1 MLASEAPVHAAAQW
15 LRHAALVV
23 LGAVASLPAMAIEE
37 PGFRLVERDGA
48 FELREYAAHRAAP
61 RRVPP
66 DFERA
71 GNVAFRRLFDY
82 ISGEQIAMT
91 APVTQA
97 RDAGGY
103 RVAFVVPSKYTSAT
117 VPQPLDPRIE
127 IREVPARLVAAWT
140 YTGRWTT
147 GNYQDAEQALRAEI
161 ARRGLEPAGE
171 PILARYDPPFKP
183 WFMRRNE
190 VLIPVRRK

>member
-1 MLASEAPVHAAAQW
+1 
-15 LRHAALVV
+15 
-23 LGAVASLPAMAIEE
+23 MAIEE

-48 FELREYAAHRAAP
+48 YELREYAAHLVAETSVEA
-61 RRVPP
+61 
-66 DFERA
+66 DFEQA
-71 GNVAFRRLFDY
+71 GNVAFRRLYDY
-82 ISGEQIAMT
+82 ISGENVPRQRIAMT

-97 RDAGGY
+97 RGVNIEMTAPVTQQAQAGAY
-103 RVAFVVPSKYTSAT
+103 RVAFVVPSQYTLAT
-117 VPQPLDPRIE
+117 VPRPLDARIE
-127 IREVPARLVAAWT
+127 IREVPARLVAAWR

-147 GNYQDAEQALRAEI
+147 ANYDESEKALRAEL

-171 PILARYDPPFKP
+171 PTLARYDPPFKP